1 MALNI
6 LMTYVEECHSW
17 NFVRK
22 LSKTIAKT
30 FGWIAVPKMF
40 LVKADSLH
48 YCNFREETFL
58 LQFNQKILLGLAI
71 FCLKTW

>member
-6 LMTYVEECHSW
+6 LMTLYVEQCQSW
-17 NFVRK
+17 NFEKK
-22 LSKTIAKT
+22 LLKTVAKT

-40 LVKADSLH
+40 LVKADSKENVIATFYKH

-58 LQFNQKILLGLAI
+58 FNLIKI
-71 FCLKTW
+71 FY